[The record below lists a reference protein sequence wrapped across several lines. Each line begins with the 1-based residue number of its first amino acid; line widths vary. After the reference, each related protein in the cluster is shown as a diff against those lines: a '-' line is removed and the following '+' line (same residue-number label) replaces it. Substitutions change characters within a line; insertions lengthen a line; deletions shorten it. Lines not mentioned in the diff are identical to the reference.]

1 MKQKQTQPT
10 REYVVRE
17 KAPRED
23 RPARPKPRRSLWIDL
38 LDERAAPIA
47 IWGE

>member
-1 MKQKQTQPT
+1 MEQKRTQPT

-17 KAPRED
+17 TVPQQD
-23 RPARPKPRRSLWIDL
+23 RPARPKPRRSLWVDL
-38 LDERAAPIA
+38 LDERATPIA